1 LATLAQFIDAAPEVR
16 EALQTEN
23 VTLLA
28 PTNTA
33 FENLA
38 SALNTPL
45 SELIGSVEIV
55 TALINYHTLDGVV
68 SDSTL
73 RTRAGQVI
81 PTRLTNAFVGISIN
95 AENQIVVNNVV
106 EITTAD
112 IGASNG
118 RVHILNDVLLNR
130 VIDNLIDDLNFT
142 DLIVP
147 NVSSTPTATPVATAT
162 STPQTARGSLRFAH
176 LASDIDRL
184 TVRVEG
190 ETLADNIRFGSV
202 TDFEMRRQGIY
213 TIEILSE
220 DNRTLLE
227 RDVTLLNNDTLTL
240 AVLGSLG
247 NNTLNL
253 VTFAEDFTPFDT
265 DERDDSARLTVI
277 HAIEDA
283 PSVDVY
289 ISDALEIE
297 DLAFTGFDIIDI
309 AIPDDTDNEDAEED
323 EENSAPTLLI
333 TESGD
338 EEDILFAENGNLFA
352 PASYHLVLL
361 YGTEDDAEL
370 AIITLSEADLAD
382 EEASEEEATQEAD
395 VDDNNEAT
403 ATATTPILVT
413 NTPRPTATPVPTD
426 DSDEDEE
433 NSDD

>member
-1 LATLAQFIDAAPEVR
+1 
-16 EALQTEN
+16 
-23 VTLLA
+23 
-28 PTNTA
+28 
-33 FENLA
+33 
-38 SALNTPL
+38 
-45 SELIGSVEIV
+45 
-55 TALINYHTLDGVV
+55 
-68 SDSTL
+68 
-73 RTRAGQVI
+73 
-81 PTRLTNAFVGISIN
+81 
-95 AENQIVVNNVV
+95 
-106 EITTAD
+106 
-112 IGASNG
+112 
-118 RVHILNDVLLNR
+118 
-130 VIDNLIDDLNFT
+130 
-142 DLIVP
+142 
-147 NVSSTPTATPVATAT
+147 
-162 STPQTARGSLRFAH
+162 
-176 LASDIDRL
+176 
-184 TVRVEG
+184 
-190 ETLADNIRFGSV
+190 
-202 TDFEMRRQGIY
+202 
-213 TIEILSE
+213 SE

-253 VTFAEDFTPFDT
+253 VTFAEDFTPFDA

-309 AIPDDTDNEDAEED
+309 AIPDDADNEDTEED
-323 EENSAPTLLI
+323 EENSTPTLLI

-338 EEDILFAENGNLFA
+338 EEDILLAESGNLFA
-352 PASYHLVLL
+352 PASYNLVLL

-395 VDDNNEAT
+395 VDDNDEVT

-426 DSDEDEE
+426 DSDEEDEE
-433 NSDD
+433 GSDD